1 LIVAYLKF
9 KAATF
14 FFFFFFFLGLIL
26 FFCFLTFTRCKMA
39 DCSVC

>member
-1 LIVAYLKF
+1 LII
-9 KAATF
+9 
-14 FFFFFFFLGLIL
+14 LGLIL